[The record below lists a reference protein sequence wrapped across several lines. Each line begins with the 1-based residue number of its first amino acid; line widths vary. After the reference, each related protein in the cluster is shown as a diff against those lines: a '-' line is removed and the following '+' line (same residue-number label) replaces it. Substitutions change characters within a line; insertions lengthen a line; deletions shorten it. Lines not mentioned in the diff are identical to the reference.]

1 VTTSATTPPQL
12 LLDLITAAG
21 PPGAESVPVQVFREA
36 AAAFG
41 AEVTTDTLGSPIAR
55 VPGRGEQPL
64 VAIVG
69 HIDEIALL
77 VSHVTEKGY
86 LKLISAGGWDPQ
98 ILVGQ
103 RVEVLTTQ
111 GSVPGVVGRK
121 PIHVL
126 EGKERETAVKLKDLH
141 VDIGAADD
149 DEARALVRVGDP
161 LVIIAEPIALPN
173 GRLVSRSLDNRI
185 GSYVALEV
193 ARRVA
198 EAGGGAGP
206 VAGVAA
212 VQEEIGSIGAAAVA
226 HELRPAAAIA
236 VDVTHASDAPG
247 VDAAQVGD
255 HGLGSGAS
263 ISRGPFI
270 NQRLVDLLIEI
281 AEAED
286 IPYTLEAEGRSTYTD
301 ADSFHRSRGGV
312 PTALVAIPIRY
323 MHSPVELVQLDDI
336 EAVVA
341 LLTAFALRI
350 DAQTDLTRW

>member
-1 VTTSATTPPQL
+1 MTTPPAL
-12 LLDLITAAG
+12 LRDLITAAG
-21 PPGAESVPVQVFREA
+21 PPGAEAAPVRVFRDA

-55 VPGRGEQPL
+55 VPGRGESPL
-64 VAIVG
+64 LAVVG

-86 LKLISAGGWDPQ
+86 LKMISAGGWDPQ

-103 RVEVLTTQ
+103 RIEVLTAA
-111 GSVPGVVGRK
+111 GPVPGVVGRK

-126 EGKERETAVKLKDLH
+126 EGKERESAVKLKDLH
-141 VDIGAADD
+141 VDIGAADA
-149 DEARALVRVGDP
+149 DEANALVRVGDP
-161 LVIIAEPIALPN
+161 LVIIAEPLELPN

-198 EAGGGAGP
+198 ESGGGAGP

-212 VQEEIGSIGAAAVA
+212 VQEEIGSVGARAVA
-226 HELRPAAAIA
+226 HELRPDVAIV

-270 NQRLVDLLIEI
+270 NHRIVDLLIET

-286 IPYTLEAEGRSTYTD
+286 IAFTLEAEGRSTYTD
-301 ADSFHRSRGGV
+301 ADSFHPSRGGV
-312 PTALVAIPIRY
+312 PTGLVAIPIRY
-323 MHSPVELVQLDDI
+323 MHSPVELVALDDI

-350 DAQTDLTRW
+350 DAQTDFARW